1 MLILFRAGGWDE
13 LVALK
18 KLASQLLAYYGN
30 AIGRAVA
37 SGTLVEVKCNEKTIP

>member
-1 MLILFRAGGWDE
+1 MLILFRAGEWDE

-18 KLASQLLAYYGN
+18 KLASQLLAYDDK

-37 SGTLVEVKCNEKTIP
+37 SGTLMEVKCNERAIL